1 MTRPWSGG
9 VRTRKIVLQTA
20 SQMPNRAT
28 MYLLLSGQ
36 NLGNHLIRSSLPMLV
51 PFITQ
56 DLGCSSAESALLLGS
71 FFPGC
76 KLNPPAVLPPA
87 DEP

>member
-1 MTRPWSGG
+1 MF
-9 VRTRKIVLQTA
+9 
-20 SQMPNRAT
+20 
-28 MYLLLSGQ
+28 LLLSGQ

-56 DLGCSSAESALLLGS
+56 DLGCSAAESALLLGS

-76 KLNPPAVLPPA
+76 KLKLLLCLPPMSHNLSTN
-87 DEP
+87 P

>member
-1 MTRPWSGG
+1 MF
-9 VRTRKIVLQTA
+9 
-20 SQMPNRAT
+20 
-28 MYLLLSGQ
+28 LLLSGQ

-56 DLGCSSAESALLLGS
+56 DLGCSAAESALLLGS

-76 KLNPPAVLPPA
+76 KFDLPRLSPA
-87 DEP
+87 DALQCRYHTVVVVRSVSIFRSPL